1 MKAIIF
7 GAGKIARSFIAHLLH
22 NNDIE
27 IVLVDA
33 NPDLVASLNV
43 RGKYHVEVMGN
54 SSRSAEIQNYTAY
67 TLEQHEKIATAWSES
82 QITFTSVGG
91 KNLEAL
97 GQHLAQ
103 IIEIR
108 MKSKDS
114 DGVNNVI
121 TCENWKEP
129 ATLLRNA
136 IANRLP
142 QSHMRRFQAAYSFSE
157 AVVMRSAIEPTPEQL
172 KHDPLWVNAQD
183 YWELPVDKSRIRGE
197 PTPIEG
203 IRYIEGF
210 FGYLERKFYTYNAA
224 NGTVSF
230 LGHARGHRYLYDAA
244 TDPWII
250 KILQGV
256 YEETGKALSLKHNIL
271 YSAQEEFAKSSLKKL
286 QDCHIIDYVER
297 NARDPIRKLGPNDRL
312 VGSARLAES
321 FGIKPEN
328 LAVSIAAALHYFE
341 PGDPSAVELRQ
352 LRESEGVEGVLT
364 KVCKISPNEPLG
376 ILVME
381 AIKSLQ
387 QESILPA

>member
-7 GAGKIARSFIAHLLH
+7 GAGKIARSFIAHLLY
-22 NNDIE
+22 NNNTE
-27 IVLVDA
+27 IVFVDY
-33 NPDLVASLNV
+33 NPELVALLNE

-54 SSRSAEIQNYTAY
+54 PSLSTEIKNYTAY

-82 QITFTSVGG
+82 QIAFTSVGG

-97 GQHLAQ
+97 GRHLAQ

-129 ATLLRNA
+129 ASLLRNTVA
-136 IANRLP
+136 DELP
-142 QSHMRRFQAAYSFSE
+142 QALVKRFQAAYSFSE

-172 KHDPLWVNAQD
+172 EHDPLWVNAQD
-183 YWELPVDKSRIRGE
+183 YWELPVDKSRILRE

-203 IRYIEGF
+203 IHYIEGF
-210 FGYLERKFYTYNAA
+210 SGYLERKFYTYNAA

-256 YEETGKALSLKHNIL
+256 YEETGRALSLKHNIP
-271 YSAQEEFAKSSLKKL
+271 YSTQEEFGKSSLKKL
-286 QDCHIIDYVER
+286 QDRHIIDYVER
-297 NARDPIRKLGPNDRL
+297 NARDPIRKLGPSDRL

-321 FGIKPEN
+321 FGIEPEH
-328 LAVSIAAALHYFE
+328 LSVSIAAAIHYFE
-341 PGDPSAVELRQ
+341 PGDPSAEELRQ

-364 KVCKISPNEPLG
+364 KICNISVDEPLG
-376 ILVME
+376 MLVMR
-381 AIKSLQ
+381 AVKSLKH
-387 QESILPA
+387 EKILLV